1 MRLLLAAVDGILGML
16 TLAIAPLTKAAFA
29 PFGQVIET
37 KDAKPKLINE
47 GFAQRFDGLAPI
59 DVATEGGAV
68 IISLFSGALRPR
80 PILIKLME
88 RHPLGSQLFMPLNE
102 MPWLVVVCNDP
113 RVPASYRAFAATG
126 QQGVNYAR
134 NTWHHPLLVLTDAS
148 PFLVVDRGGPGDN
161 LEEVRLA
168 EADWLALAQ
177 NVA

>member
-1 MRLLLAAVDGILGML
+1 ML
-16 TLAIAPLTKAAFA
+16 TLPIAPLTRADFA

-37 KDAKPKLINE
+37 KDVKPKLINE
-47 GFAQRFDGLAPI
+47 GFAQRFDGLAQI
-59 DVATEGGAV
+59 DVAAEGGSV
-68 IISLFSGALRPR
+68 NISLFDGSLRPS

-102 MPWLVVVCNDP
+102 KPWLVVVCTDP
-113 RVPASYRAFAATG
+113 HVRASYRAFSATG
-126 QQGVNYAR
+126 EQGVNYAR

-161 LEEVRLA
+161 LEEVRFA

-177 NVA
+177 NAA

>member
-1 MRLLLAAVDGILGML
+1 MV
-16 TLAIAPLTKAAFA
+16 TLPIAPLTKAAFA

-37 KDAKPKLINE
+37 RDVKPKLINE
-47 GFAQRFDGLAPI
+47 GFAQRFDGLAGI
-59 DVATEGGAV
+59 DVAAEGGAV
-68 IISLFSGALRPR
+68 NISLFDGVLRPF

-102 MPWLVVVCNDP
+102 KPWLVVVCTDP
-113 RVPASYRAFAATG
+113 RAPASYRAFSATG
-126 QQGVNYAR
+126 QQGVNYGR

-168 EADWLALAQ
+168 EADWLALAPS
-177 NVA
+177 AA

>member
-1 MRLLLAAVDGILGML
+1 ML
-16 TLAIAPLTKAAFA
+16 TLPIAPLTKAAFA
-29 PFGQVIET
+29 PFGEVIET
-37 KDAKPKLINE
+37 KDAKPKLIND
-47 GFAQRFDGLAPI
+47 GFAQRFDGLARI
-59 DVATEGGAV
+59 DVAAEGGAV
-68 IISLFSGALRPR
+68 NISLFSGSLRPS
-80 PILIKLME
+80 PILIKVME